1 MNEKYKEVILENQ
14 SKIGKSF
21 DFYDELENRNP
32 NFYKWNSQ
40 TAITYAS
47 YITGIIILDRKN
59 QSPNI
64 YYHFSSESII

>member
-32 NFYKWNSQ
+32 KFYKWDSQ
-40 TAITYAS
+40 TAITYLCELYYRNYNFRS
-47 YITGIIILDRKN
+47 KKSITKHLLSFFK
-59 QSPNI
+59 
-64 YYHFSSESII
+64 